1 MAKIGKYIAIA
12 GAVGVVGY
20 LLYKYAK
27 PAAKAVSSYFSPA
40 AVSADQQVTASSYRV
55 IAARRPGLD
64 YVPAQGSAGGT
75 LTFTPTTGGTFTR
88 NVVSENGVIS
98 AEIAPATGS

>member
-1 MAKIGKYIAIA
+1 
-12 GAVGVVGY
+12 
-20 LLYKYAK
+20 
-27 PAAKAVSSYFSPA
+27 
-40 AVSADQQVTASSYRV
+40 V